1 MTNPPVMGTYPST
14 VRIGARVAP
23 PPGRVLNNI
32 TIGSGILSIAI
43 FFLIAFASN
52 AIFSSITL
60 ATLGITITLSVLT
73 FMGII
78 ILILFVL

>member
-1 MTNPPVMGTYPST
+1 MTNPPVMGSYLSTVQNSGGSPST
-14 VRIGARVAP
+14 ETGPNASVVGA
-23 PPGRVLNNI
+23 
-32 TIGSGILSIAI
+32 SILAIAI

-52 AIFSSITL
+52 AILSSITI
-60 ATLGITITLSVLT
+60 ATFGITVTLSLLT